1 MKNERLSNPTS
12 DVISQL
18 RLPLIILVTYAHSY
32 GQVDEGYRLLSSDWD
47 TYQFLKLLVSQT
59 LVKVVVPVFFIISGY
74 LFFANVREWS
84 VNVYRQKIIRRFKT
98 LLLPYLLWN
107 LMMAVKLRTFSW
119 NMFWVYGDHAGMQID
134 WLGNENWMT
143 APANMPLWFL
153 RDLMVV
159 SLLTPIIYILLKRF
173 GWYVM
178 TPLTL
183 LYLSGVGAF
192 AIPGLSMYSMFFF
205 SLGAFVSI
213 RKVDLVA
220 TMLHYETIAYAASL
234 LLAGLMMVSY
244 GTPIFSSLMLC
255 FRITGA
261 VSVFCLAKRLL
272 SSTNLCIPK
281 IVADSSYFIY
291 LAHYVF
297 FLSFINQV
305 FFHFFGQS
313 QVSLCVHYLL
323 CPLLKAALF
332 VVVYV
337 VISSLGRFF
346 VQRLPRA
353 GH

>member
-1 MKNERLSNPTS
+1 MKPVVSSSEFIT
-12 DVISQL
+12 QL

-107 LMMAVKLRTFSW
+107 LLMAVKLRTFSW

-205 SLGAFVSI
+205 SLGAFISI
-213 RKVDLVA
+213 RKVDLVTA
-220 TMLHYETIAYAASL
+220 MLHYETIAYAASL

-244 GTPIFSSLMLC
+244 GTSIFSSLMLC

-272 SSTNLCIPK
+272 SSTNRCIPK
-281 IVADSSYFIY
+281 IVADFSYFIY

-297 FLSFINQV
+297 FLSFIDQV

-313 QVSLCVHYLL
+313 QASLCAHYLL
-323 CPLLKAALF
+323 CPLIKVTMF
-332 VVVYV
+332 VVTYMAMQKVR
-337 VISSLGRFF
+337 RFF
-346 VQRLPRA
+346 PTA
-353 GH
+353 K

>member
-74 LFFANVREWS
+74 LFFSNVREWS
-84 VNVYRQKIIRRFKT
+84 LNVYRLKIIRRFKT

-178 TPLTL
+178 TPLAL
-183 LYLSGVGAF
+183 LYLSGIGAF

-213 RKVDLVA
+213 RKMDLVTA
-220 TMLHYETIAYAASL
+220 MLHYETIAYAASL

-272 SSTNLCIPK
+272 SSTNLRIPK
-281 IVADSSYFIY
+281 IASDSSYLIY

-297 FLSFINQV
+297 FLSFIDQG

-313 QVSLCVHYLL
+313 QASLSVHYLL

-346 VQRLPRA
+346 VQHLPRA

>member
-1 MKNERLSNPTS
+1 MKNEKQSNPTS

-107 LMMAVKLRTFSW
+107 LLMAVKLRTFSW

-192 AIPGLSMYSMFFF
+192 AIPGLSMYSVFFF
-205 SLGAFVSI
+205 SLGAFISI
-213 RKVDLVA
+213 RKMDLVTA
-220 TMLHYETIAYAASL
+220 MLHYETTAYAASL
-234 LLAGLMMVSY
+234 LLAVLMMVSF
-244 GTPIFSSLMLC
+244 GTSIFSSLMLC

-272 SSTNLCIPK
+272 SSTNLRIPK
-281 IVADSSYFIY
+281 IVSDSSYFIY

-297 FLSFINQV
+297 FLSFLDQG
-305 FFHFFGQS
+305 FFQLFGQS
-313 QVSLCVHYLL
+313 QTGLCVHYLL

-337 VISSLGRFF
+337 VISSLGRLF